1 MDPSWRHKCEIMSF
15 EDHSYHFSCN
25 LSPIHFRSSYNNSYS
40 GLDWNYTNFGLQ
52 DNIFEDPFL
61 DPKDIV
67 PINTYISED
76 GVGIWNGMDDGVF
89 EVVEEEPLLLLECGE
104 NEEKEEMVVHNK
116 KGKKR
121 SKCLKSENVCS
132 NNSNNGSCYSSSKML
147 SKKVISEYFYMPI
160 TRAAKELNVGLTL
173 LKKRC
178 RELGIRRWPHRK
190 LMSIQTL
197 IKNVKEIEKGDEEEG
212 NGSENCKLKNVL
224 EILEN
229 EKKLMEE
236 RPDLQLEDNTKRLR
250 QACFKANYKKRK
262 LSGLIINNN
271 SNNNNNID
279 DINSQNYFSSSTT
292 TIDNQD
298 DHDDYDEEMKYLLS
312 DCSFSSTNCMF
323 M

>member
-1 MDPSWRHKCEIMSF
+1 MDPSWRPKW
-15 EDHSYHFSCN
+15 
-25 LSPIHFRSSYNNSYS
+25 
-40 GLDWNYTNFGLQ
+40 LDWNYANFGLQ
-52 DNIFEDPFL
+52 ENIFEESFL
-61 DPKDIV
+61 DPEDIV

-76 GVGIWNGMDDGVF
+76 EVGIWNEMDNGVF
-89 EVVEEEPLLLLECGE
+89 GVVEEEPPLLLLECGE
-104 NEEKEEMVVHNK
+104 NEEKEEMVVSNK

-121 SKCLKSENVCS
+121 SMRLKSENECS
-132 NNSNNGSCYSSSKML
+132 NNNSNNNGSCYSSSKML
-147 SKKVISEYFYMPI
+147 SRKVIQEYYYMPI
-160 TRAAKELNVGLTL
+160 TQAAKELNVGLTL

-178 RELGIRRWPHRK
+178 RELGIGRWPHRK

-197 IKNVKEIEKGDEEEG
+197 IKNIKELIEKGDDEEG
-212 NGSENCKLKNVL
+212 NGSENYKLKNVL

-271 SNNNNNID
+271 NNNNID
-279 DINSQNYFSSSTT
+279 DINSQSYFSSSTT
-292 TIDNQD
+292 TIDDQ

-312 DCSFSSTNCMF
+312 DCSFSSANCMF

>member
-1 MDPSWRHKCEIMSF
+1 MCF
-15 EDHSYHFSCN
+15 YFC
-25 LSPIHFRSSYNNSYS
+25 FA
-40 GLDWNYTNFGLQ
+40 
-52 DNIFEDPFL
+52 
-61 DPKDIV
+61 
-67 PINTYISED
+67 ED

-197 IKNVKEIEKGDEEEG
+197 IKNVK
-212 NGSENCKLKNVL
+212 V
-224 EILEN
+224 
-229 EKKLMEE
+229 
-236 RPDLQLEDNTKRLR
+236 
-250 QACFKANYKKRK
+250 
-262 LSGLIINNN
+262 
-271 SNNNNNID
+271 
-279 DINSQNYFSSSTT
+279 
-292 TIDNQD
+292 
-298 DHDDYDEEMKYLLS
+298 
-312 DCSFSSTNCMF
+312 CSFFFSQFLFFQMF
-323 M
+323 SLPLFLRFYDSIKYDA